1 MKMMLFFAAYLGLVV
16 AAVAPAH
23 AYTYASPQSD
33 PLIAGRE
40 AYLSAVNKGD
50 WTAVEKAAAAFKPD
64 LDLLE
69 SGDDAFAGDPGI
81 SAAFSDAIKNKD
93 ADAAKAALKRATID
107 QIDRRLSGASK
118 NINTYQTA
126 STLVASAQAFYTAMA
141 GDLSAATQ
149 KTISS
154 NLQSALDAV
163 GKPGVFGYGAEKP
176 NPSALDAAHKAIMA
190 ALKPPTS
197 S

>member
-1 MKMMLFFAAYLGLVV
+1 MRTILYFTAYLGLILAVV
-16 AAVAPAH
+16 SPSH

-40 AYLSAVNKGD
+40 AYLTAVNGGD
-50 WTAVEKAAAAFKPD
+50 WAAAEKALAAFKPD

-69 SGDDAFAGDPGI
+69 AGDDAFAGDKGI

-93 ADAAKAALKRATID
+93 ADAAKAALTRATID

-149 KTISS
+149 KTVSS
-154 NLQSALDAV
+154 NLQAALDAV
-163 GKPGVFGYGAEKP
+163 GKPGVFGYGAQKP
-176 NPSALDAAHKAIMA
+176 DPSALDAAHKAIMA
-190 ALKPPTS
+190 ALRPPS
-197 S
+197 SS